1 MMPDTAASTRRCSR
15 THLASPL
22 ASRPAFGE
30 RLSERGDGRSPPAQ
44 ALAAIAERLRPLAA
58 SLAPDEFDALVEAVF
73 LEGARV
79 GAAWAEA

>member
-1 MMPDTAASTRRCSR
+1 MPDTAASTRPLRA
-15 THLASPL
+15 HPLAGPL
-22 ASRPAFGE
+22 ASRPAIGAWS
-30 RLSERGDGRSPPAQ
+30 SERGDGRSPPAQ